1 MRCTN
6 HFLVLFLALP
16 DRLPF
21 VAAEDSEPAGK
32 LTGSRISMLQ
42 PLQKEDGETR
52 YRRYLKQGWNNLT
65 KRPEILSNISGDL
78 VKIKLKQKDL
88 PKIYGP
94 TKG

>member
-16 DRLPF
+16 DRVPF

-42 PLQKEDGETR
+42 PLQKEDGETK
-52 YRRYLKQGWNNLT
+52 YLRYLKQGWNNI
-65 KRPEILSNISGDL
+65 KKKKASNLSRDL
-78 VKIKLKQKDL
+78 VKIKVKKKDQTE
-88 PKIYGP
+88 IYGP